1 MEEKQKEETGI
12 TSLKIKHNRVFG
24 YFLEVTAA
32 NKDKVP
38 ETWIRKQTLANAERF
53 ITPELKRSEEK
64 ILTAG
69 ERSKALEQ
77 ELYIQLRTAASK
89 DVEKIQKASPKGQF
103 CRCVL
108 FASNCRLLKIAI
120 VNPRSTCH

>member
-1 MEEKQKEETGI
+1 MDDLRKLTTEVKLAIAEMEEKQKEETGI

-53 ITPELKRSEEK
+53 ITPELKEFEEK
-64 ILTAG
+64 IFDG
-69 ERSKALEQ
+69 WRK
-77 ELYIQLRTAASK
+77 K
-89 DVEKIQKASPKGQF
+89 
-103 CRCVL
+103 
-108 FASNCRLLKIAI
+108 
-120 VNPRSTCH
+120 